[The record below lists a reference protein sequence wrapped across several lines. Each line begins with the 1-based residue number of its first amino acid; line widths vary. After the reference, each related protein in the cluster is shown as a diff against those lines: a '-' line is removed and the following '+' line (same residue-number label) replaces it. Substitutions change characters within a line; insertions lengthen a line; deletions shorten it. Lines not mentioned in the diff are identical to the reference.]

1 MLRSVS
7 LNFKCSTPLPHT
19 HWAWVDSSG
28 PVGMLVISPPAVYW
42 GPATMCKADLL
53 LLIKVCFIFPDVAKQ
68 PIVCPPRASD
78 VPQVMF
84 LWQHI
89 TEAHLLTFTS
99 LSLSMNVWSPS
110 TLLSA
115 TWTAVRQELLSEQ
128 ASFNVGTSR
137 KLFFTHI
144 WSQITPNNF
153 LIILL
158 SLSETE
164 MKVEDY
170 PF

>member
-1 MLRSVS
+1 MLRRVS
-7 LNFKCSTPLPHT
+7 MHFQCSIPLPHT

-28 PVGMLVISPPAVYW
+28 HVGMLVISPPAVCR

-89 TEAHLLTFTS
+89 TEAHPSHFHLPLFVHECVKS
-99 LSLSMNVWSPS
+99 LH
-110 TLLSA
+110 SA
-115 TWTAVRQELLSEQ
+115 ECYMDRCQTGTLSER
-128 ASFNVGTSR
+128 ASFNAGTSR
-137 KLFFTHI
+137 KLFTQASCTNIHFLYTHV
-144 WSQITPNNF
+144 IT
-153 LIILL
+153 
-158 SLSETE
+158 
-164 MKVEDY
+164 
-170 PF
+170 